1 MSNIEKKKNLL
12 KKSVKNAKRDV
23 AIEMLVSDPDITESE
38 VCKRLDINKN
48 SITEWKKDPSFVE
61 DYYSKYQIR
70 FNYRLVELQEALI
83 REGKEGNVQ
92 AIKLAFEIANKI
104 VKRVQHEIQAPFT
117 QYLHTLQ
124 DAEIIDV
131 DEEIPTVGYTPKEIL
146 NIIVINEEELP
157 ERNKSNDNPIKRMRK
172 EKKKVEDIKKNPKKI
187 RKRKDQYN
195 SWYHLR
201 KRAKYVGL
209 ELLPPGKP
217 TKTQRADWLN
227 ELKRLEKEK
236 NVKRKNRK

>member
-146 NIIVINEEELP
+146 NSIVINEEELP
-157 ERNKSNDNPIKRMRK
+157 ERNKSNETISK
-172 EKKKVEDIKKNPKKI
+172 
-187 RKRKDQYN
+187 
-195 SWYHLR
+195 
-201 KRAKYVGL
+201 
-209 ELLPPGKP
+209 
-217 TKTQRADWLN
+217 
-227 ELKRLEKEK
+227 
-236 NVKRKNRK
+236 